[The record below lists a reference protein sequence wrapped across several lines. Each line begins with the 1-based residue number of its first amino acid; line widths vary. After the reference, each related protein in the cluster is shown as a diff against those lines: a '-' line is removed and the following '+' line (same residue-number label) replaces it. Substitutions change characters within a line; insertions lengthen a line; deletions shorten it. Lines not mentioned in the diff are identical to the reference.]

1 MAKNYSLRKNWQKL
15 KRMKNFQEFYK
26 IILYNFRDEN
36 LLKMAL
42 THPSLNT
49 KNSQNF
55 NYERLEF
62 LGDKV
67 LSLVIG
73 EYLMNKF
80 PSENEG
86 NLSKRHASLVA
97 GETLAQIASKIDLPK
112 MLILSFGEKK
122 IGGNQNKNN
131 LENALEA
138 LIGAIYLDA
147 DFAQAQKFILNFWQD
162 FLEKNILPPQDCISE
177 LQELIQANSK
187 KLPQYFTEKKGGLD
201 HQPIFISKLT
211 IEGLKQ
217 EFFAEGNSK
226 KEAQKNVAQIALD
239 FLKNIN

>member
-1 MAKNYSLRKNWQKL
+1 
-15 KRMKNFQEFYK
+15 MKDFQEFYK

-80 PSENEG
+80 PDENEG
-86 NLSKRHASLVA
+86 SLSKRHASLVA
-97 GETLAQIASKIDLPK
+97 GATLAQIATKIDLPK

-147 DFAQAQKFILNFWQD
+147 NFIEAKKFILNFWQD
-162 FLEKNILPPQDCISE
+162 FFDKNILPPQDCISK
-177 LQELIQANSK
+177 LQEIIQAKSK
-187 KLPQYFTEKKGGLD
+187 KLPRYFTEKKGGLD
-201 HQPIFISKLT
+201 HQPIFISRLE
-211 IEGLKQ
+211 IEGLNQ
-217 EFFAEGNSK
+217 EFYAEGNSK

-239 FLKNIN
+239 FIEKH

>member
-1 MAKNYSLRKNWQKL
+1 
-15 KRMKNFQEFYK
+15 MKNFQEFYK
-26 IILYNFRDEN
+26 IISYNFRDES

-67 LSLVIG
+67 LPLVIG

-80 PSENEG
+80 PDENEG
-86 NLSKRHASLVA
+86 NLSKRHAGLVA
-97 GETLAQIASKIDLPK
+97 GSTLAQIATKIDLPQ
-112 MLILSFGEKK
+112 MLMLSFGEQK
-122 IGGNQNKNN
+122 IGGNLNKNN

-147 DFAQAQKFILNFWQD
+147 NFIEAKKFILNFWQD
-162 FLEKNILPPQDCISE
+162 FFDKNILPPQDFISK
-177 LQELIQANSK
+177 LQEIIQAKSK
-187 KLPQYFTEKKGGLD
+187 KLPKYFTEKKGGLD
-201 HQPIFISKLT
+201 HQPIFISRLE
-211 IEGLKQ
+211 IQGLNQ
-217 EFFAEGNSK
+217 EFYAEGNSK
-226 KEAQKNVAQIALD
+226 KEAQKNVAQIALN
-239 FLKNIN
+239 FIEKNN

>member
-1 MAKNYSLRKNWQKL
+1 
-15 KRMKNFQEFYK
+15 MKNFQEFYK
-26 IILYNFRDEN
+26 IISYNFRDEN

-49 KNSQNF
+49 KHSQNF

-80 PSENEG
+80 PDENEG
-86 NLSKRHASLVA
+86 NLSKRHAGLVA
-97 GETLAQIASKIDLPK
+97 GSTLAQIATKIDLPQ
-112 MLILSFGEKK
+112 MLMLSFGEQK
-122 IGGNQNKNN
+122 IGGNLNKNN

-147 DFAQAQKFILNFWQD
+147 NFIEAKKFILNFWQD
-162 FLEKNILPPQDCISE
+162 FFDKNILPPQDCISK
-177 LQELIQANSK
+177 LQEIIQAKSK
-187 KLPQYFTEKKGGLD
+187 KLPKYFTEKKGGLD
-201 HQPIFISKLT
+201 HQPIFISRLE
-211 IEGLKQ
+211 IEGLNQ
-217 EFFAEGNSK
+217 EFYAEGNSK

-239 FLKNIN
+239 FIEKH

>member
-1 MAKNYSLRKNWQKL
+1 ME
-15 KRMKNFQEFYK
+15 NFQEFYK

-49 KNSQNF
+49 KSSQNF

-73 EYLMNKF
+73 EYLMKKF
-80 PSENEG
+80 PNENEG
-86 NLSKRHASLVA
+86 NLSKRHASLVSGA
-97 GETLAQIASKIDLPK
+97 TLAQIATKINLPK

-122 IGGNQNKNN
+122 IGGNNNKNN

-147 DFAQAQKFILNFWQD
+147 NFLEAQRFILNFWQD
-162 FLEKNILPPQDCISE
+162 FFDKNILPPQDCISE
-177 LQELIQANSK
+177 LQELIQAKSK
-187 KLPQYFTEKKGGLD
+187 KLPRYFTEKKGGLD
-201 HQPIFISKLT
+201 HQPIFISTLE
-211 IEGLKQ
+211 IEGVKT
-217 EFFAEGNSK
+217 EFYAEGNSK

-239 FLKNIN
+239 FLKIVK

>member
-1 MAKNYSLRKNWQKL
+1 
-15 KRMKNFQEFYK
+15 MKNFQEFYK

-42 THPSLNT
+42 THPSLNN
-49 KNSQNF
+49 KNPQNF

-80 PSENEG
+80 PNENEG

-97 GETLAQIASKIDLPK
+97 GATLAQIATKINLPE
-112 MLILSFGEKK
+112 MIILSFGEQK

-147 DFAQAQKFILNFWQD
+147 NFEEAKKFILNFWQEFFD
-162 FLEKNILPPQDCISE
+162 KNILPPQDCITK
-177 LQELIQANSK
+177 LQELIQAKLK
-187 KLPQYFTEKKGGLD
+187 KLPKYFTEKKGGLD
-201 HQPIFISKLT
+201 HQPIFISTLE
-211 IEGLKQ
+211 IEGLNQK
-217 EFFAEGNSK
+217 FCAEGKSK
-226 KEAQKNVAQIALD
+226 KEAQKNVAQYALN
-239 FLKNIN
+239 FIEKNNFNF

>member
-1 MAKNYSLRKNWQKL
+1 
-15 KRMKNFQEFYK
+15 MKNFQEFYK
-26 IILYNFRDEN
+26 IISYNFRDEN

-42 THPSLNT
+42 THPSLNN

-73 EYLMNKF
+73 KYLMDKF

-97 GETLAQIASKIDLPK
+97 GATLAQIATKIDLPK
-112 MLILSFGEKK
+112 MLILSFGEQK

-147 DFAQAQKFILNFWQD
+147 NFEEAKKFILNFWQD
-162 FLEKNILPPQDCISE
+162 FFDKNILPPQDCISE
-177 LQELIQANSK
+177 LQELIQAKSK

-201 HQPIFISKLT
+201 HQPIFISRLE
-211 IEGLKQ
+211 IEGLNQK
-217 EFFAEGNSK
+217 FCAEGNSK

-239 FLKNIN
+239 FLKNC

>member
-1 MAKNYSLRKNWQKL
+1 ME
-15 KRMKNFQEFYK
+15 NFQEFYK

-49 KNSQNF
+49 KSSQNF

-73 EYLMNKF
+73 EYLMKKF
-80 PSENEG
+80 PHENEG
-86 NLSKRHASLVA
+86 NLSKRHADLVS
-97 GETLAQIASKIDLPK
+97 GTTLAKIATKINLPK

-138 LIGAIYLDA
+138 MIGAIYLDA
-147 DFAQAQKFILNFWQD
+147 NYLEAQRFILNFWQD
-162 FLEKNILPPQDCISE
+162 FFDKNILPPQDCISE
-177 LQELIQANSK
+177 LQELIQAKSK
-187 KLPQYFTEKKGGLD
+187 KLPRYFTEKKGGLD
-201 HQPIFISKLT
+201 HQPIFVSKLE
-211 IEGLKQ
+211 IEGLSQ
-217 EFFAEGNSK
+217 EFYAEGNSK

-239 FLKNIN
+239 FLKNR

>member
-1 MAKNYSLRKNWQKL
+1 ME
-15 KRMKNFQEFYK
+15 NFQEFYK

-49 KNSQNF
+49 KNSPNF

-73 EYLMNKF
+73 EYLIKKF

-86 NLSKRHASLVA
+86 NLSKRHAGLVSGA
-97 GETLAQIASKIDLPK
+97 TLSQIATQINLPK

-147 DFAQAQKFILNFWQD
+147 NFIEAQKFILNFWQD
-162 FLEKNILPPQDCISE
+162 FFDKNILPPQDCISE
-177 LQELIQANSK
+177 LQELIQAKSK

-201 HQPIFISKLT
+201 HQPIFISKLK
-211 IEGLKQ
+211 IEGLSQ
-217 EFFAEGNSK
+217 EFYAEGNSK
-226 KEAQKNVAQIALD
+226 KEAQKNVAQIALN
-239 FLKNIN
+239 FLKKN

>member
-1 MAKNYSLRKNWQKL
+1 
-15 KRMKNFQEFYK
+15 MKNLQEFYK
-26 IILYNFRDEN
+26 IISYNFRDEN

-80 PSENEG
+80 PDENEG
-86 NLSKRHASLVA
+86 NLSKRHAGLVA
-97 GETLAQIASKIDLPK
+97 GSTLAQIATKIDLPQ
-112 MLILSFGEKK
+112 MLMLSFGEQK
-122 IGGNQNKNN
+122 IGGNLNKNN

-147 DFAQAQKFILNFWQD
+147 NFIEAKKFILNFWQD
-162 FLEKNILPPQDCISE
+162 FFDKNILPPQDCISK
-177 LQELIQANSK
+177 LQEIIQAKSK
-187 KLPQYFTEKKGGLD
+187 KLPKYFTEKKGGLD
-201 HQPIFISKLT
+201 HQPIFISRLE
-211 IEGLKQ
+211 IQGLNQ
-217 EFFAEGNSK
+217 EFYAEGNSK
-226 KEAQKNVAQIALD
+226 KEAQKNVAQIALN
-239 FLKNIN
+239 FIEKNN

>member
-1 MAKNYSLRKNWQKL
+1 
-15 KRMKNFQEFYK
+15 MKNFQEFYK
-26 IILYNFRDEN
+26 IISYNFRDES

-80 PSENEG
+80 PDENEG
-86 NLSKRHASLVA
+86 NLSKRHAGLVA
-97 GETLAQIASKIDLPK
+97 GSTLAQIATKIDLPQ
-112 MLILSFGEKK
+112 MLMLSFGEQK
-122 IGGNQNKNN
+122 IGGNLNKNN

-147 DFAQAQKFILNFWQD
+147 NFIEAKKFILNFWQD
-162 FLEKNILPPQDCISE
+162 FFDKNILPPQDCISK
-177 LQELIQANSK
+177 LQEIIQAKSK
-187 KLPQYFTEKKGGLD
+187 KLPKYFTEKKGGLD
-201 HQPIFISKLT
+201 HQPIFISRLE
-211 IEGLKQ
+211 IQGLNQ
-217 EFFAEGNSK
+217 EFYAEGNSK
-226 KEAQKNVAQIALD
+226 KEAQKNVAQIALN
-239 FLKNIN
+239 FIEKNN

>member
-1 MAKNYSLRKNWQKL
+1 ME
-15 KRMKNFQEFYK
+15 NFQDFYK

-49 KNSQNF
+49 KTSQNF

-73 EYLMNKF
+73 EYLMKKF

-86 NLSKRHASLVA
+86 NLSKRYADLVSGA
-97 GETLAQIASKIDLPK
+97 TLAKIATKIGLPK

-138 LIGAIYLDA
+138 MIGAIYLDA
-147 DFAQAQKFILNFWQD
+147 NYSEAQKFILNFWQD
-162 FLEKNILPPQDCISE
+162 FFDKNILPPQDCISE
-177 LQELIQANSK
+177 LQELIQAKSK
-187 KLPQYFTEKKGGLD
+187 KLPRYFTEKKGGLD
-201 HQPIFISKLT
+201 HQPIFVSRIE
-211 IEGLKQ
+211 IEGLSQ
-217 EFFAEGNSK
+217 EFYAEGNSK

-239 FLKNIN
+239 FLKNR

>member
-1 MAKNYSLRKNWQKL
+1 
-15 KRMKNFQEFYK
+15 MKNFQEFYK
-26 IILYNFRDEN
+26 IISYNFRDES

-80 PSENEG
+80 PDENEG
-86 NLSKRHASLVA
+86 NLSKRHAGLVA
-97 GETLAQIASKIDLPK
+97 GSTLAQIATKIDLPQ
-112 MLILSFGEKK
+112 MLMLSFGEQK
-122 IGGNQNKNN
+122 IGGNLNKNN

-147 DFAQAQKFILNFWQD
+147 NFIEAKKFILNFWQD
-162 FLEKNILPPQDCISE
+162 FFDKNILPPQDFISK
-177 LQELIQANSK
+177 LQEIIQAKSK
-187 KLPQYFTEKKGGLD
+187 KLPKYFTEKKGGLD
-201 HQPIFISKLT
+201 HQPIFISRLE
-211 IEGLKQ
+211 IQGLNQ
-217 EFFAEGNSK
+217 EFYAEGNSK
-226 KEAQKNVAQIALD
+226 KEAQKNVAQIALN
-239 FLKNIN
+239 FIEKNN

>member
-1 MAKNYSLRKNWQKL
+1 
-15 KRMKNFQEFYK
+15 MKNLQEFYK
-26 IILYNFRDEN
+26 IISYNFRDEN

-80 PSENEG
+80 PDENEG
-86 NLSKRHASLVA
+86 NLSKRHAGLVA
-97 GETLAQIASKIDLPK
+97 GSTLAQIATKIDLPQ
-112 MLILSFGEKK
+112 MLMLSFGEQK
-122 IGGNQNKNN
+122 IGGNLNKNN

-138 LIGAIYLDA
+138 LIGAIYLDTNFIEA
-147 DFAQAQKFILNFWQD
+147 KKFILNFWQD
-162 FLEKNILPPQDCISE
+162 FFDKNILPPQDCISK
-177 LQELIQANSK
+177 LQEIIQAKSK
-187 KLPQYFTEKKGGLD
+187 KLPKYFTEKKGGLD
-201 HQPIFISKLT
+201 HQPIFISRLE
-211 IEGLKQ
+211 IQGLNQ
-217 EFFAEGNSK
+217 EFYAEGNSK
-226 KEAQKNVAQIALD
+226 KEAQKNVAQIALN
-239 FLKNIN
+239 FIEKNN

>member
-1 MAKNYSLRKNWQKL
+1 
-15 KRMKNFQEFYK
+15 MKAFQEFYK
-26 IILYNFRDEN
+26 IISYNFRDEN

-42 THPSLNT
+42 THPSLNS

-55 NYERLEF
+55 SYERLEF

-80 PSENEG
+80 PDENEG
-86 NLSKRHASLVA
+86 NLSKRHAGLVA
-97 GETLAQIASKIDLPK
+97 GSTLAQIATKIDLPQ

-138 LIGAIYLDA
+138 LIGAIYLDSNFVEA
-147 DFAQAQKFILNFWQD
+147 KKFILNFWQD
-162 FLEKNILPPQDCISE
+162 FFDKNILPPQDCISE
-177 LQELIQANSK
+177 LQELIQAKSK
-187 KLPQYFTEKKGGLD
+187 KLPRYFTEKKGGLD
-201 HQPIFISKLT
+201 HQPIFVSKRE
-211 IEGLKQ
+211 IEGLSQ
-217 EFFAEGNSK
+217 EFYAEGNSK

-239 FLKNIN
+239 FLKNR

>member
-1 MAKNYSLRKNWQKL
+1 
-15 KRMKNFQEFYK
+15 MKNFQEFYK
-26 IILYNFRDEN
+26 IISYNFRDEN

-80 PSENEG
+80 PDENEG
-86 NLSKRHASLVA
+86 NLSKRHAGLVA
-97 GETLAQIASKIDLPK
+97 GSTLAQIATKIDLPQ
-112 MLILSFGEKK
+112 MLMLSFGEQK

-147 DFAQAQKFILNFWQD
+147 NFIEAKKFILNFWQD
-162 FLEKNILPPQDCISE
+162 FFDKNILPPQDCISK
-177 LQELIQANSK
+177 LQEIIQAKSK

-201 HQPIFISKLT
+201 HQPIFISRLE
-211 IEGLKQ
+211 IQGLNQ
-217 EFFAEGNSK
+217 EFYAEGNSK
-226 KEAQKNVAQIALD
+226 KEAQKNVAQIALN
-239 FLKNIN
+239 FIEKNNYTK

>member
-1 MAKNYSLRKNWQKL
+1 
-15 KRMKNFQEFYK
+15 MKNFQEFYK

-49 KNSQNF
+49 KSSQNF

-80 PSENEG
+80 PNENEG
-86 NLSKRHASLVA
+86 NLSKRHAGLVA
-97 GETLAQIASKIDLPK
+97 GATLAQIATKIDLPK
-112 MLILSFGEKK
+112 MLILSIGEQK

-147 DFAQAQKFILNFWQD
+147 NLEEAKKFILNFWQD
-162 FLEKNILPPQDCISE
+162 FFEKNLLPPQDCISE
-177 LQELIQANSK
+177 LQELIQAKSK

-201 HQPIFISKLT
+201 HQPIFVSRLE

-217 EFFAEGNSK
+217 EFCAEGNSK

-239 FLKNIN
+239 FLKNR